1 MWPSAA
7 TWTIPP
13 TIQEFAEVVK
23 TQANLDALMLLTL
36 ADGQGTGDENWSDW
50 KESLVWQ
57 LYRSTTQFLEDETS
71 FFRQRRIEREE
82 LRKQVGA
89 PAAGG
94 LRGGGRGALP
104 VHAGLLFPDESQRMT
119 SRRTSALFRG
129 FLEREAKGSGE
140 RPRPRGEMGPAPED
154 QGHTEVWI
162 CTWDR
167 QALLAKIAGSISVAH
182 LNILS
187 ADIFTRGDSMALDF
201 FRVCDTK
208 FQAVTD
214 QRDILAVEKM
224 LKQALSQEDFDFRPL
239 LLKAKKRPGFHLSQ
253 ELDFPTRISVDN
265 GAHPVYTLVDIQ
277 TPDRLGLLYYLL
289 RAFSDSRVNIVLS
302 RITTEKGAAIDSF
315 YVTDTE
321 GRKIRD
327 EDHIVEIHKALQE
340 AASGVIGKD
349 S

>member
-1 MWPSAA
+1 
-7 TWTIPP
+7 
-13 TIQEFAEVVK
+13 VK
-23 TQANLDALMLLTL
+23 SQANLDALMLLTL

-57 LYRSTTQFLEDETS
+57 LYRSTTQFLEDGAS

-89 PAAGG
+89 LLPKDFDEEVEAHFQYMPDYYFQTNPADDI
-94 LRGGGRGALP
+94 GA
-104 VHAGLLFPDESQRMT
+104 HIR
-119 SRRTSALFRG
+119 LFRA
-129 FLEREAKGSGE
+129 FLERESKGLENALVPIVKWVPHE
-140 RPRPRGEMGPAPED
+140 R

-167 QALLAKIAGSISVAH
+167 QALLTKIAGSISVAH

-214 QRDILAVEKM
+214 QRDLVAVEKM

-239 LLKAKKRPGFHLSQ
+239 LQKAKKRPGFHLSQ
-253 ELDFPTRISVDN
+253 ELDFPTRISIDN

-289 RAFSDSRVNIVLS
+289 RAFADTRVNIVLS

-315 YVTDTE
+315 YVTDIE

-327 EDHIVEIHKALQE
+327 TDHIMEIQRALQQ
-340 AASGVIGKD
+340 AAGGTMPKD
-349 S
+349 G